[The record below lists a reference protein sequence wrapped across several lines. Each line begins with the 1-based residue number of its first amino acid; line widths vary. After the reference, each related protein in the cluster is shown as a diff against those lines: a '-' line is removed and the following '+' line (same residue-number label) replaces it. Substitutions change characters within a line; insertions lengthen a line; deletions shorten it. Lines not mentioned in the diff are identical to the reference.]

1 MSSRLLRVTTEAAV
15 ISAVSNTLAQGLTV
29 YRKGALSAIDPVTFL
44 HFVILAIIT
53 TPPNYQW
60 QLALE
65 KNFPSNGK
73 NEEDMRA
80 LKKKDDDAVANE
92 KKEKKGLSI
101 TNTVAKFLLD
111 QSVGATL
118 NTVFFI
124 VMINLLRGAT
134 WSQTLTAVQ
143 RVRAPHFMQYRRLE
157 LTLRLPGL
165 HT

>member
-15 ISAVSNTLAQGLTV
+15 LAAISNTLAQGLTV
-29 YRKGALSAIDPVTFL
+29 YREGAWSAVDPVTFF

-53 TPPNYQW
+53 TPPNYKW

-65 KNFPSNGK
+65 NNFPSNGK
-73 NEEDMRA
+73 KERDA
-80 LKKKDDDAVANE
+80 TAAKKKDDDAVVNE
-92 KKEKKGLSI
+92 EKETLSI

-118 NTVFFI
+118 NTIFFI

-143 RVRAPHFMQYRRLE
+143 RVSTVCPA
-157 LTLRLPGL
+157 
-165 HT
+165 